1 MWTESLI
8 AGIERIRSLDAVG
21 KALSQAV
28 SKVVPPG
35 RAKDLLAG
43 TWLGHPVHPMLTDVP
58 IGAWTSAFVLDLF
71 GGRQARRASDALVG
85 VGVLAAL
92 PTAATGL
99 SDLADVEHSEQR
111 ILGTAHALGNVTA
124 VALYGGSFL
133 ARRRGR
139 RDLGVRLAMVGAA
152 VVTGS
157 GFLGGHLAYRKGV
170 GVDETVF
177 RPRLDDWTP
186 VLAEGELAE
195 AEPRRASA
203 GGADI
208 LLYRRH
214 DRVFALADRCS
225 HRGGPLHEGRVDN
238 GQVTCPWHQS
248 TFRLDDGSIVQGPAT
263 APQPCY
269 EVRVRDGAVEVRERR

>member
-139 RDLGVRLAMVGAA
+139 RDLGVRLAMLGAA

-208 LLYRRH
+208 LLYRRR

-225 HRGGPLHEGRVDN
+225 HRGGPLHEGRVDD

-269 EVRVRDGAVEVRERR
+269 EVRLRDGAVEVRERR

>member
-139 RDLGVRLAMVGAA
+139 RDLGVRLAMLGAA

-195 AEPRRASA
+195 AEPRRATA
-203 GGADI
+203 GGTDI

-225 HRGGPLHEGRVDN
+225 HRGGPLHEGRVDD

>member
-8 AGIERIRSLDAVG
+8 AGIERVRSLDAVG
-21 KALSQAV
+21 KVLSQAV
-28 SKVVPPG
+28 SKVVRPG
-35 RAKDLLAG
+35 RTKDLLAG

-58 IGAWTSAFVLDLF
+58 IGAWTSAFVLDLV
-71 GGRQARRASDALVG
+71 GGRQARRAADALVG
-85 VGVLAAL
+85 VGVLAAV

-139 RDLGVRLAMVGAA
+139 RDLGVRLATLGAA

-157 GFLGGHLAYRKGV
+157 GFIGGHLAYRKGV

-177 RPRLDDWTP
+177 RRRLDDWTP
-186 VLAEGELAE
+186 VLEERELDE
-195 AEPRRASA
+195 AEPRRATA
-203 GGADI
+203 GGTDI
-208 LLYRRH
+208 LLYRRG

-225 HRGGPLHEGRVDN
+225 HRGGPLHEGRVHD

-248 TFRLDDGSIVQGPAT
+248 TFRLDDGSILQGPAT

-269 EVRVRDGAVEVRERR
+269 DVRVRDGAVEVRERR